1 METGR
6 TILSA
11 DAVRARRRPLRPH
24 ALPANGSQRSSSPGH
39 LARPVVELRARPP
52 TGDEPRDR
60 AARFRPRRYALR
72 PREQLR
78 AAVRLCGGE
87 LRRAHAKSEEVADSA
102 EHQWHEVQS
111 DWDAH
116 IKRIR
121 ERIDAKQDKVDAAFA
136 ENDAKWAEGDA
147 ITPSTSRQLRSRRLS
162 TRCSM
167 PCWRAGRPT
176 SW

>member
-1 METGR
+1 MSLPDDFTKLREKVDK
-6 TILSA
+6 A
-11 DAVRARRRPLRPH
+11 DQSIRAGAAKDEAELK
-24 ALPANGSQRSSSPGH
+24 AMVDD
-39 LARPVVELRARPP
+39 ARKKA
-52 TGDEPRDR
+52 D
-60 AARFRPRRYALR
+60 
-72 PREQLR
+72 QR
-78 AAVRLCGGE
+78 AAVL
-87 LRRAHAKSEEVADSA
+87 HAKSEEVADSA

-176 SW
+176 SWLPPFDLVPYAGGLGSSEPPSPPAP